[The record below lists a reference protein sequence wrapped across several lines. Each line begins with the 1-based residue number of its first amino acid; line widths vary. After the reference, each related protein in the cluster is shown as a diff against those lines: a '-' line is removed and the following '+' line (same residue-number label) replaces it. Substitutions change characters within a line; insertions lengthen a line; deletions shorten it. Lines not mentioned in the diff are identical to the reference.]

1 MNQLRDEWE
10 HILRHKFVWVILIAP
25 LILSVVFGYVF
36 KNNQINE
43 APIAVV
49 DLDNSAFSL
58 QLINKLNASQYID
71 VKDIYHEPK
80 DANRLLYREQYVAV
94 LYLPSELETAR
105 MQGKQSN
112 IGFYIDMSTPAAT
125 GNLRSAVT
133 EVITTENSMY
143 STVRVK
149 AFGLNDSQASGAVTN
164 LSVQQRLLYNP
175 TNDTMD
181 TSVIGFINTFM
192 LSLLSGATLAIIPRL
207 REEGRLAEA
216 LEHPFAVLLRLA
228 PYAIIA
234 CASFYLSIGL
244 LKQIG
249 GFRFEGDPFE
259 AWIPILLY
267 TTSASLMAMLLGWGA
282 STVAKAKSRVMLIV
296 MPSFLLGGTQL
307 PVMMLPEP
315 LQMVSNAL
323 PIAWH
328 FKFIRGMGFRG
339 GDLEYFTH
347 ELGGFLLM
355 AGAFLIGIFLL
366 MLKEKRKMKTAGEEG
381 YSIEEPMKASMKEV
395 M

>member
-1 MNQLRDEWE
+1 MKQLRDEWT
-10 HILRHKFVWVILIAP
+10 HILNRKFVWIMLVLP
-25 LILSVVFGYVF
+25 LIVSVVFGYIF

-49 DLDNSAFSL
+49 DLDNSTFSL
-58 QLINKLNASQYID
+58 QLINKLNASQYME
-71 VKDIYHEPK
+71 VKDIYHEPM
-80 DANRLLYREQYVAV
+80 DANKLLYREQYVAV
-94 LYLPSELETAR
+94 IYLPSELETSR

-112 IGFYIDMSTPAAT
+112 IGFYVDMSTPAAT

-133 EVITTENSMY
+133 EVVNTENSMY
-143 STVRVK
+143 STMRVK
-149 AFGLNDSQASGAVTN
+149 AFGLNDSQASGTVSN

-192 LSLLSGATLAIIPRL
+192 LSLLSGATLTIVPRL
-207 REEGRLAEA
+207 REERRLAEA
-216 LEHPFAVLLRLA
+216 LEHPFGMVLRLV
-228 PYAIIA
+228 PYALIA

-249 GFRFEGDPFE
+249 GFRFEADPLE
-259 AWIPILLY
+259 AWVPLLLY
-267 TTSASLMAMLLGWGA
+267 TTSASLMAMLIGWTA
-282 STVAKAKSRVMLIV
+282 STAAKASARVMLIV
-296 MPSFLLGGTQL
+296 MPSFLLGGTQI
-307 PVMMLPEP
+307 PVIMLPEP

-339 GDLEYFTH
+339 GDLHYFTY

-355 AGAFLIGIFLL
+355 TGAFLVGIFLL
-366 MLKEKRKMKTAGEEG
+366 ILKERRKMKAAGEET
-381 YSIEEPMKASMKEV
+381 YSLEGSIKEV
-395 M
+395 V